1 MCVYHL
7 PRIDHYVRVYICVRL
22 RMRVFTYTSMNERVP
37 VPSTAFVP
45 DPKKKIKIKMNKI
58 NTNKPVHHFQQVLH
72 VGFEIKIKL
81 NTNIKE

>member
-1 MCVYHL
+1 
-7 PRIDHYVRVYICVRL
+7 
-22 RMRVFTYTSMNERVP
+22 MNERVP